1 LSAFLSTFNYTLYLL
16 AYLDAKSAPL
26 QAKFFALIGRLTGQP
41 AMGPFV
47 PYAETDSRFR
57 ALGALFAQTRVT
69 LRLFGLFPMY
79 AWFRTLMQGPKPG
92 QDMVLYGAQLTQCT
106 LYIAFQFLENV
117 GLLTDNKVLP
127 EAYTAR
133 WTASRQGKTSGI
145 FLAAYRCWFAGV
157 LCDLVRLG
165 REAQL
170 KGTSQEVKTADSEEE
185 RDAKWWTELAVPFCW
200 SPVAAQFC
208 TDGGVSWFNLGLM
221 GAGGG
226 LAGLA
231 RTAALWRATE
241 E

>member
-1 LSAFLSTFNYTLYLL
+1 
-16 AYLDAKSAPL
+16 
-26 QAKFFALIGRLTGQP
+26 
-41 AMGPFV
+41 M
-47 PYAETDSRFR
+47 PYAETESRFR

-79 AWFRTLMQGPKPG
+79 AWFRQLIQGPKPG
-92 QDMVLYGAQLTQCT
+92 QDMVLYGAQLAQCS
-106 LYIAFQFLENV
+106 LYMAFQFFENV
-117 GLLTDNKVLP
+117 ALLTDNKVLP

-133 WTASRQGKTSGI
+133 WTASRDGKTAGI

-157 LCDLVRLG
+157 LTDLVRLG
-165 REAQL
+165 REWQL
-170 KGTSQEVKTADSEEE
+170 KGTDQDVSTNETEAE

-200 SPVAAQFC
+200 APVAAQFT
-208 TDGGVSWFNLGLM
+208 TDGGVSWFNLGIM

-231 RTAALWRATE
+231 RTASLWKATKE